1 MVKLVQEENLQ
12 LDVVSEGELY
22 TALEANLILVAS
34 TSTAIIKRNVKY
46 NML

>member
-22 TALEANLILVAS
+22 TALEAKFDIVAS
-34 TSTAIIKRNVKY
+34 TSMAIIKRNVKY

>member
-22 TALEANLILVAS
+22 TALESGLMQIVF
-34 TSTAIIKRNVKY
+34 TFTVIIKLSEKFNTH
-46 NML
+46 